1 MCPRCNKADNDRY
14 TDEQEQDTGVVSAEY
29 LIQDNENIDSL
40 NVCGP
45 LLVDEEDAASTDGIL
60 GRHSEETVVE
70 MRRASQ

>member
-1 MCPRCNKADNDRY
+1 M
-14 TDEQEQDTGVVSAEY
+14 SAEY
-29 LIQDNENIDSL
+29 LIQENENIDSL